1 MEEKKQEQEEKAK
14 TEGYYKYC
22 LIDGE
27 LEKVSNCLVEPPGIF
42 RGRGEHPHAGRI
54 KYRVVPEF
62 VSLNLGADRSHPNLS
77 DSRSLME
84 TNPIKS

>member
-1 MEEKKQEQEEKAK
+1 MEENKWEQEAKAK

-62 VSLNLGADRSHPNLS
+62 VSLNLGAD
-77 DSRSLME
+77 
-84 TNPIKS
+84 NPIPICPIPGHSWKRI